1 MPREQ
6 PNKWQKRQ
14 KKKKKKKAN
23 AFSLRSRTRQR
34 CLFSPFLFNII
45 LEVLAIAITQQKEIK
60 GNQIGKE
67 DAKLSLFT
75 DNVIL

>member
-14 KKKKKKKAN
+14 KKKKKAN